1 VTRDDIGQVL
11 SGFSDSLSTYSIL
24 GKDFL
29 ATVINYALSK
39 YKAGGFNQ
47 FGNVRL
53 AWNSTTSVVSAVYI
67 KNRATDTWAPLDP
80 ARMYKAVTVN
90 FLLPPNNGGRKLDK
104 GDKPIGPTLGI
115 NLFGPAAVD
124 ALATWVG
131 APTYKEPPTLAQLAS
146 CANQSYVLQDTT
158 GSGDITWPTDYCNMI
173 QTAATVDLASACP
186 TNQGVCTSQT
196 MAYEGKPFN
205 QGGCSTCSG
214 LGICIKGYRRCACD
228 GPTTSGLFEGI
239 QMIRGNDCSEVRTET
254 APSPVLKGFLYATS
268 AISAIL
274 AVCVSFFFGLY
285 RNSKIIKRAAHSFL
299 QVACVGA
306 LLGSGAAFAI
316 TAETTD
322 ASCEASRWIGNIG
335 FVLLFGALFVK
346 TWRLESI
353 FRSTKLKPIVLT
365 DMDMMVRLG
374 AFLAV
379 EVLLRGI
386 EVGVS
391 PVHKTARA
399 LDTSSETPSVQELLD
414 GTASA
419 NSGDFSYT
427 LTCGG
432 SHYQAFQ
439 AVGYAYKGVVTLW
452 GCMLAYRVKD
462 ITEEFNESRTLAAVI
477 YNMAVLGSIAIVMV
491 EFLQKAQPQI
501 ALAITVLAINAIL
514 WFTLL
519 ALAYPKWIA
528 INKGGG
534 DGAKNL
540 VTKMQSVQSEG
551 AGGDASSPATN
562 YADNTTKRSLYITA
576 PPQDGG
582 RSLKPLGP
590 QAQALLASC
599 TALRARLQSEG
610 ANNGGSVPPVGD
622 VNVALQALLDQSEE
636 LANSV
641 AGAARSDTRTGAG
654 LLHPSPTASGGALTG
669 HVRSSPGKSS
679 RQTTL
684 MHRGLSGRLVLPG
697 QSPTIGSVS
706 VQMPGTPDAAG
717 DAVAHAHAPFGRAD
731 SRSTVE
737 MGAPNV
743 SGATSGGTPP
753 GSHAANGVEVQ
764 HTPLEAFVVHADPQ
778 ADENA

>member
-1 VTRDDIGQVL
+1 
-11 SGFSDSLSTYSIL
+11 
-24 GKDFL
+24 
-29 ATVINYALSK
+29 
-39 YKAGGFNQ
+39 
-47 FGNVRL
+47 
-53 AWNSTTSVVSAVYI
+53 
-67 KNRATDTWAPLDP
+67 
-80 ARMYKAVTVN
+80 
-90 FLLPPNNGGRKLDK
+90 
-104 GDKPIGPTLGI
+104 
-115 NLFGPAAVD
+115 
-124 ALATWVG
+124 
-131 APTYKEPPTLAQLAS
+131 
-146 CANQSYVLQDTT
+146 
-158 GSGDITWPTDYCNMI
+158 
-173 QTAATVDLASACP
+173 
-186 TNQGVCTSQT
+186 VCTSQT
-196 MAYEGKPFN
+196 FAYEGKSFN
-205 QGGCSTCSG
+205 QAGCSTCSG

-239 QMIRGNDCSEVRTET
+239 QMIRGNDCAEVRTET

-274 AVCVSFFFGLY
+274 SVCVSFFFGLY

-299 QVACVGA
+299 QLACVGA

-316 TAETTD
+316 TSDTTD
-322 ASCEASRWIGNIG
+322 ASCEASRWIGNLG

-365 DMDMMVRLG
+365 DTDMMLRLG
-374 AFLAV
+374 AFLVV

-399 LDTSSETPSVQELLD
+399 LDSSSETPSVQELLD

-419 NSGDFSYT
+419 NAGDFSYT

-432 SHYQAFQ
+432 AHYQAFQ

-528 INKGGG
+528 IGKGGG

-551 AGGDASSPATN
+551 GGGDASSPLTN
-562 YADNTTKRSLYITA
+562 HADTKRSLYITT

-582 RSLKPLGP
+582 QRSMKPLGP
-590 QAQALLASC
+590 QAHALLAAC
-599 TALRARLQSEG
+599 TAMRARLQSEG
-610 ANNGGSVPPVGD
+610 ATTGVSQPTDLPSS
-622 VNVALQALLDQSEE
+622 LLSLLDQTEE

-641 AGAARSDTRTGAG
+641 TGAARSDTRTGASA
-654 LLHPSPTASGGALTG
+654 LHPFPTSPSGALTG
-669 HVRSSPGKSS
+669 HVRGTPAKAG
-679 RQTTL
+679 RQATL
-684 MHRGLSGRLVLPG
+684 MNRGLSGRLVIPG
-697 QSPTIGSVS
+697 HSPTIGSVS
-706 VQMPGTPDAAG
+706 VQMPGTPDAYAV
-717 DAVAHAHAPFGRAD
+717 DAAAHAPVPFGRAD
-731 SRSTVE
+731 SQSTVE
-737 MGAPNV
+737 LCAPNV

-753 GSHAANGVEVQ
+753 GSHGATGAEFQ
-764 HTPLEAFVVHADPQ
+764 RTPLEAFVVHPDTD
-778 ADENA
+778 ADERA